1 MSFNKLLKEP
11 LFLQDTKIVFS
22 QTFVNKSVKKWK
34 IYNYNIL
41 KTVDEIRTKYINKKY
56 TFTTITVRNKIK
68 KNIFKISN

>member
-11 LFLQDTKIVFS
+11 FFLQDTKIVFS

-56 TFTTITVRNKIK
+56 TFTTITVRDKIK